1 MSRRMWL
8 VGCCL
13 ALFVTALHSQTK
25 VSPAAPRSL
34 PFRTSSGDPDL
45 QGVWSYA
52 VGTPLER
59 PAEFAGKAVLSD
71 EEFAQAER
79 RAHDRSNRDRRDGAG
94 TNVDLGR
101 EANEFWFE
109 RRPTILT
116 RRTSLITDPP
126 DGKLPRLTP
135 EAEQRRDARAAAL
148 RERAAADSW
157 EDRPLNERCLKN
169 PANGPPILPQPI
181 DILLGQMFLFRI
193 VQTPGYV
200 AILSEVIQELRII
213 PLDGRPHLPRGIR
226 QWLGDSRGRWEGRT
240 LVVETTNLHESLSIA
255 GFPAGNVGVVERFTR
270 TDADSID
277 YQFTIDDPTTWTKP
291 WTAAV
296 PITRANGEIYEFACH
311 EGNYGLMNILKG
323 ARAQENLR

>member
-1 MSRRMWL
+1 L
-8 VGCCL
+8 
-13 ALFVTALHSQTK
+13 
-25 VSPAAPRSL
+25 
-34 PFRTSSGDPDL
+34 RTIWGDPDL

-52 VGTPLER
+52 AGTPLER
-59 PAEFAGKAVLSD
+59 PAEFAGKGVLGD
-71 EEFAQAER
+71 EEFAWAER
-79 RAHDRSNRDRRDGAG
+79 RAHERSNRDRRDGAG
-94 TNVDLGR
+94 TDVDLGR

-126 DGKLPRLTP
+126 DGQLPRLTP
-135 EAEQRRDARAAAL
+135 EAEQRRDAASAAL
-148 RERAAADSW
+148 RERASADSW
-157 EDRPLNERCLKN
+157 EDRSLIERCLKN
-169 PANGPPILPQPI
+169 PANGPPILPPPI

-193 VQTPGYV
+193 VQTPEYA

-226 QWLGDSRGRWEGRT
+226 QWRGDSRGHWKGRT

-255 GFPAGNVGVVERFTR
+255 GFPAGNMRIVERFTR
-270 TDADSID
+270 TEADSID

-296 PITRANGEIYEFACH
+296 PITRANGEVYEFACH
-311 EGNYGLMNILKG
+311 EGNYGLLNILKG
-323 ARAQENLR
+323 ARAQEKLR